1 MANWWQRPNSKPCKY
16 PNNPLIINT
25 LHTELNRKESPPMS
39 IDSSA
44 KIHPNAVIEDGAR
57 IAKNCAI
64 GPFCVVGAGVQLGE
78 NTVLKSH
85 VVITGNTQ
93 IGKDCTIYP
102 FASIGHAPQDLKYK
116 GEDNSLIIGDKNRIR
131 EHVTISPGTAAGGG
145 ITRIGND
152 NLLMVGCHIG
162 HDCQIGNRIVFA
174 NNAIFGGHCVIE
186 DEVIIGGQSAVHQ
199 FCRIGKGAII
209 GGFTG
214 VDADILPYSMAVGER
229 AHLQGLNLIG
239 LKRRGVNN
247 ADIRQMMGALDGIF
261 WGNFSV
267 KDNVQNEK
275 NRVETKDNTMVQEM
289 LDFILADS
297 KRPLTIPKSRD

>member
-1 MANWWQRPNSKPCKY
+1 M
-16 PNNPLIINT
+16 
-25 LHTELNRKESPPMS
+25 
-39 IDSSA
+39 
-44 KIHPNAVIEDGAR
+44 
-57 IAKNCAI
+57 
-64 GPFCVVGAGVQLGE
+64 
-78 NTVLKSH
+78 
-85 VVITGNTQ
+85 
-93 IGKDCTIYP
+93 
-102 FASIGHAPQDLKYK
+102 KYK

-214 VDADILPYSMAVGER
+214 VDADILPYSMAIGER

-261 WGNFSV
+261 RKQYSV
-267 KDNVQNEK
+267 KDNVQNQK
-275 NRVETKDNTMVQEM
+275 NKAETKDNKLVQEM

-297 KRPLTIPKSRD
+297 KRPLTMPASRD

>member
-1 MANWWQRPNSKPCKY
+1 
-16 PNNPLIINT
+16 
-25 LHTELNRKESPPMS
+25 MS

-57 IAKNCAI
+57 IAKNCVI
-64 GPFCVVGAGVQLGE
+64 GPFCVVGAGVRLGE

-85 VVITGNTQ
+85 VVIAGNTQ

-209 GGFTG
+209 GGFVG
-214 VDADILPYSMAVGER
+214 VDGDIPPYSMAIGER
-229 AHLQGLNLIG
+229 ASLMGLNLIG
-239 LKRRGVNN
+239 LRRRG
-247 ADIRQMMGALDGIF
+247 ASASDIKALQSA
-261 WGNFSV
+261 FSGV
-267 KDNVQNEK
+267 FGSTIPIKETAENMK
-275 NRVETKDNTMVQEM
+275 NDDKNKDNTMVQEM

-297 KRPLTIPKSRD
+297 KRPLTAPKNPDS